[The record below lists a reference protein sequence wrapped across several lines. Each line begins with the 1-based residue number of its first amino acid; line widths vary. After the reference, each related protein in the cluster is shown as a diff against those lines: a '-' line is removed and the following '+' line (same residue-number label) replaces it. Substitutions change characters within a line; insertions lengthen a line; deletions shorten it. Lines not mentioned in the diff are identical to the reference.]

1 MPEFETSDGTM
12 LWYEERGPGDAPPVV
27 LLHGFTSSHRMWHAQ
42 RAELEGRYRFVV
54 PDLRG
59 HGLSGA
65 PEDLGTYSIERYAAD
80 ARELLDHP
88 EIGIC
93 ALIGCSF
100 GGMIALQ
107 FAVTWPERLACLVV
121 SDASPAYEH
130 VSYDERFRE
139 REEAIRANEAFAA
152 ERGMAGL
159 GKRLAANVHDPF
171 LADGIRRR
179 YAAMALPG
187 YLGAAKTRRERPDV
201 TSLLRERLTMPVLLC
216 DGDADPVFSAL
227 DVMARELPEA
237 RVAIFE
243 GAAHGLPSQR
253 PEAFTVVLRE
263 FLEDVEAGAGV
274 TGRRVIAM

>member
-1 MPEFETSDGTM
+1 MPELETNDGTT
-12 LWYEERGPGDAPPVV
+12 LWYDERGPDDAPPVV

-42 RAELEGRYRFVV
+42 RAELEDRYRLIV

-59 HGLSGA
+59 HGRSGA
-65 PEDLGTYSIERYAAD
+65 PEDLGTYSIERYATD
-80 ARELLDHP
+80 VHELLDHLK
-88 EIGIC
+88 IGVC
-93 ALIGCSF
+93 ALVGCSF

-107 FAVTWPERLACLVV
+107 FAVTWPERLACLVA

-139 REEAIRANEAFAA
+139 REEAMRANEAFAE

-171 LADGIRRR
+171 LADGIRKR
-179 YAAMALPG
+179 YAAMAPAG
-187 YLGAAKTRRERPDV
+187 YLGAARTRRERPDV
-201 TSLLRERLTMPVLLC
+201 TPLLRERLTMPVLLC
-216 DGDADPVFSAL
+216 DGDADPVFCAL

-243 GAAHGLPSQR
+243 GADHGLPSQR
-253 PEAFTVVLRE
+253 PEAFTAVLRE
-263 FLEDVEAGAGV
+263 FLEDVEAGTAVAG
-274 TGRRVIAM
+274 RIVIAT